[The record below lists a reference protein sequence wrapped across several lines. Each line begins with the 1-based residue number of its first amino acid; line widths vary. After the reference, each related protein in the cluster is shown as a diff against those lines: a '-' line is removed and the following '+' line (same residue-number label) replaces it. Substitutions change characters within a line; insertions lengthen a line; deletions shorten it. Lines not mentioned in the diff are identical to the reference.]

1 MQEKPQLRNIV
12 QRVLFIP
19 DLINYL
25 LSGVLSNEYTIA
37 STSGL
42 LDIFTQDFSEEVFE
56 RLDIPRKWFTT
67 PTKNG
72 EVLRQLSPRI
82 TQELKVDPFDVIAGA
97 GHDTAAAVLAI
108 PYEHEKG
115 TVFISCGTW
124 SLVGTES
131 DDPVVTDEAFASGL
145 TNEGCFDGK
154 YRLLQNT
161 TGMWIIQELQR
172 DWRLQGK
179 KLALAKWSH

>member
-1 MQEKPQLRNIV
+1 M
-12 QRVLFIP
+12 FIP

-25 LSGVLSNEYTIA
+25 LSGCTLNEYTIA

-67 PTKNG
+67 PTNNG
-72 EVLRQLSPRI
+72 AVLRQLSPRI

-108 PYEHEKG
+108 PYEHEKALSLFH
-115 TVFISCGTW
+115 VVLW

-131 DDPVVTDEAFASGL
+131 DEPVVTEEAFESGL

-161 TGMWIIQELQR
+161 TGMWIIQEITTHGACK
-172 DWRLQGK
+172 GK
-179 KLALAKWSH
+179 KLALVKW